1 MKRLLTL
8 FKTNDSF
15 VPLIA
20 RLALGLGMF
29 PHGAQKTL
37 GWFGGYGFGAT
48 MNFFT
53 GQLHIP
59 ALFAFLAITAEFAG
73 SIGLVTGFLSRVS
86 AFGIAVTM
94 LVATLMVH
102 ASNGFFMNWAGNQ
115 KGEGF
120 EYHLLAL
127 GLALIVILAGGGK
140 WSVDS
145 LFGGSSTQTSNFNTL
160 NERPENLVGAHLVT
174 KGQS

>member
-1 MKRLLTL
+1 MKRLVTL

-20 RLALGLGMF
+20 RLALGLVMF
-29 PHGAQKTL
+29 PHGAQKML
-37 GWFGGYGFGAT
+37 GWFGGYGFGGT

-59 ALFAFLAITAEFAG
+59 TLFAFLAITAEFAG

-145 LFGGSSTQTSNFNTL
+145 WLGGSSTQKSTNTSKETSA
-160 NERPENLVGAHLVT
+160 NLAAAALVA
-174 KGQS
+174 KGKS